1 MKKILSIALCA
12 ATASAF
18 AAGEPVAV
26 EVGTV
31 GVTAITTSLSN
42 AIVAVSYDDLADDKG
57 GMVYSNLVK
66 TTNLTVNDKLIQF
79 SYDGS
84 DKGKYTSWLLKEGT
98 TSGGAKYNYW
108 EGQAEAYKDDSG
120 SDLLQTS
127 PAPDTVRGA
136 VGTGIWL
143 VRQKPIAEGGSTN
156 TFYIYGKPVTSKTV
170 QLAKGKWNLVGN
182 PTTNEVTITEEMV
195 VGAANYD
202 QIVTPVAPSGK
213 LCYYTFWSGSGWL
226 KPNSDGTGWV
236 AEPPKLG
243 SGLGCWI
250 KTKNEAT
257 INWPSDK

>member
-1 MKKILSIALCA
+1 MKKILSIVLCA

-18 AAGEPVAV
+18 ANPTEVVLGE
-26 EVGTV
+26 V

-42 AIVAVSYDDLADDKG
+42 AIVAVSYDDLADNEG

-66 TTNLTVNDKLIQF
+66 TTNLNVNDKLIQF

-98 TSGGAKYNYW
+98 TSGGAKYKYW
-108 EGQAEAYKDDSG
+108 EGQAEAYKNDSG

-143 VRQKPIAEGGSTN
+143 VRQHPADGDTPIP
-156 TFYIYGKPVTSKTV
+156 FYIYGKPSTSRTV
-170 QLAKGKWNLVGN
+170 ELAAGKWNLVGN

-195 VGAANYD
+195 DGAVNYD

-243 SGLGCWI
+243 PGLGCWI
-250 KTKNEAT
+250 KTKNAAT